1 MSLAKLFA
9 LIQYPLP
16 HHLLSRLVGRLAE
29 TRIGWL
35 KNLLIKAFIRRF
47 KVDMRQAAEP
57 EPTAY
62 ASFNDFFTRPL
73 TPEARPLGDGLLCPA
88 DGTLS
93 QFGAVTAGQLIQ
105 AKGHRFAMADLLGGD
120 GEAAQRYLG
129 GSFATVYLSP
139 KDYHRVHMPLAGTL
153 TEMVYVPGRLFSVN
167 AATTR
172 HVPNLFARNERLVCH
187 FDTEHGPMVLVLVG
201 AMIVAAIET
210 VWAGQITP
218 LPRGGVQRLR
228 FDTPVRLEKGA
239 EMGRFKLGST
249 VVMGFAEPVAFAEG
263 LEPDAK
269 VQMGQS
275 LGELTHWARAFP
287 AESPG
292 VPDHRGGAVNPSLG
306 ATDAIPGIGPPLRLP
321 PGALA
326 SRI

>member
-16 HHLLSRLVGRLAE
+16 HHLLSRLVGRLADC
-29 TRIGWL
+29 RQPWL
-35 KNLLIKAFIRRF
+35 KNRLVRAFIRQFR
-47 KVDMRQAAEP
+47 VDMSEAVEP
-57 EPTAY
+57 DPTAY
-62 ASFNDFFTRPL
+62 ATFNDFFTREL
-73 TPEARPLGDGLLCPA
+73 KEGARPIGEGVISPA

-93 QFGAVTAGQLIQ
+93 QFGAIEAGQLFQ
-105 AKGHRFAMADLLGGD
+105 AKGHRFSAMELLGGD
-120 GEAAQRYLG
+120 GQAARRYLG

-139 KDYHRVHMPLAGTL
+139 SDYHRVHMPIGGTL

-187 FDTEHGPMVLVLVG
+187 FDTEHGPLVVVLVG

-210 VWAGQITP
+210 VWAGQVTP
-218 LPRGGVQRLR
+218 LSGEVQRTR
-228 FDTPVRLEKGA
+228 FDTPVRFEKGE

-249 VVMGFAEPVAFAEG
+249 VVMAFAEPVAFADG
-263 LEPDAK
+263 IEPGAK

-275 LGELTHWARAFP
+275 LGALH
-287 AESPG
+287 SP
-292 VPDHRGGAVNPSLG
+292 
-306 ATDAIPGIGPPLRLP
+306 
-321 PGALA
+321 
-326 SRI
+326 